1 MLTLQQQAHHFAHR
15 MAMCQPLAPKQT
27 ATIPKPSF
35 VYLAN
40 DEIYPE
46 PQKPLIPT
54 PFEPDMLIVATNFKK
69 FSTASAE
76 TQSEEAVHVVREE
89 NPTGALFRDKNR
101 RLWVSHYGVA
111 DAIKKRAGTIIK
123 KQDSHKSTEDQRSLA
138 KTVRRLLLHEKV
150 LEEGQSTNNAPAAVE
165 FLRHVLDTAC
175 M

>member
-40 DEIYPE
+40 DKVYPE

-111 DAIKKRAGTIIK
+111 EAITNRAKKKMSSRKVRAPTEFRFTW
-123 KQDSHKSTEDQRSLA
+123 STSIR
-138 KTVRRLLLHEKV
+138 TR
-150 LEEGQSTNNAPAAVE
+150 
-165 FLRHVLDTAC
+165 
-175 M
+175 

>member
-76 TQSEEAVHVVREE
+76 TQSEEAVHVVREVLTVQL
-89 NPTGALFRDKNR
+89 PVWDGVRDGIR
-101 RLWVSHYGVA
+101 
-111 DAIKKRAGTIIK
+111 
-123 KQDSHKSTEDQRSLA
+123 
-138 KTVRRLLLHEKV
+138 
-150 LEEGQSTNNAPAAVE
+150 
-165 FLRHVLDTAC
+165 
-175 M
+175 